1 MQSST
6 LAAPIK
12 SKQLARYDETTFVL
26 TFNIA
31 GIDSEYANE
40 LERILNSEP
49 KYNGYISLN
58 SHNFGIYQAVYEATD
73 MYGFD
78 NEYRDEIED
87 LINASIAK
95 LAEQN
100 GGLEKILFR

>member
-1 MQSST
+1 MKSST
-6 LAAPIK
+6 LAAPSK
-12 SKQLARYDETTFVL
+12 SKQLASYEETTFVL

-31 GIDSEYANE
+31 GIDSKYANE

-58 SHNFGIYQAVYEATD
+58 DFDFRIYQAVYETTD

-78 NEYRDEIED
+78 NEYKDEIED

-100 GGLEKILFR
+100 GGLKKILFN